1 MRLPYAGRGMLAR
14 GMRKLLI
21 IWHSMTG
28 GSEALARAA
37 LAGAV
42 EVEARLVHAGDVT
55 AANMLGADGYIFVF
69 PENLAAIS
77 GVMKAFFDRTYYP
90 CLGQIEGRA
99 FVVIVCAGSD
109 GRNAVAQAERIATG
123 WRLKKVANSMIVCTH
138 AQTPEAILAA
148 KTISTVDLQNA
159 RDIGGTLAAG
169 LAMGV
174 F

>member
-1 MRLPYAGRGMLAR
+1 MKRLA
-14 GMRKLLI
+14 I
-21 IWHSMTG
+21 IWNSITG

-37 LAGAV
+37 SAGANNEQSV
-42 EVEARLVHAGDVT
+42 ETRLLHADSAQAGD
-55 AANMLGADGYIFVF
+55 MLGADGYIFVF

-99 FVVIVCAGSD
+99 FAVIVCAGSD

-123 WRLKKVANSMIVCTH
+123 WRLKKVVNSMIVCTH

-148 KTISTVDLQNA
+148 KTISTEDLQNA